1 MISNTKHRKTVPFE
15 LAFVH
20 CRIYIDMF
28 TSEVDVR
35 SQELRSR
42 TVARKEIF
50 KTCWRGH
57 FDSAGDAEL
66 ATKSVG
72 ACTPLWRIRARGY
85 DTKGN

>member
-1 MISNTKHRKTVPFE
+1 M
-15 LAFVH
+15 AFVH
-20 CRIYIDMF
+20 FRIYIDMF
-28 TSEVDVR
+28 TSEMDIR

-72 ACTPLWRIRARGY
+72 AWLWYERELNSLQFSTNFYGVFNYIFGR
-85 DTKGN
+85 K